1 MNEEL
6 NTLLQGIFVPLILFL
21 LFYALSLVFRL
32 IHALNE
38 LANVMKYFENELSIQ
53 YARQLED
60 EEKML

>member
-1 MNEEL
+1 MNDEL
-6 NTLLQGIFVPLILFL
+6 NALLTGIFFPLILFL

-32 IHALNE
+32 IHALTE
-38 LANVMKYFENELSIQ
+38 LASAMKYFENELSIQ